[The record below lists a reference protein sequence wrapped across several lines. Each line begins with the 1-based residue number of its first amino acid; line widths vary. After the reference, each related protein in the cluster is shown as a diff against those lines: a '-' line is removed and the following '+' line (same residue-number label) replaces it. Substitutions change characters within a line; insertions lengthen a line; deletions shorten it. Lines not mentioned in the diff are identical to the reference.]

1 MRRPLQ
7 SHVERRA
14 PVPYVQTSADD
25 EAVNVAAE
33 IAKLQMLIAKRDE
46 AEAVMFD
53 HLKRLGYVG

>member
-1 MRRPLQ
+1 M
-7 SHVERRA
+7 
-14 PVPYVQTSADD
+14 QTSADD